1 MTEGIFIGLGSN
13 LGDRRL
19 NLQRAAELLQV
30 EILKN
35 SSLYET
41 EPVGYLQQ
49 PWFLNSVIW
58 VQTELSPVDLLRRC
72 QKVEKKLGRKRDIPK
87 GPRTLDLDILFFN
100 QVILNIPDLILPH
113 PAIPERRFVLEPL
126 NEIAPDFIHPVL
138 LKTVSELL
146 RDCPDQSIVRRL

>member
-19 NLQRAAELLQV
+19 NLQRAAELLQI

-72 QKVEKKLGRKRDIPK
+72 QEVEKKLGRKRDIPK
-87 GPRTLDLDILFFN
+87 GPRTLDLDVLFFN

-138 LKTVSELL
+138 LKIVSELL
-146 RDCPDQSIVRRL
+146 RDCPDQSIVRKL